1 MTNPTWLQKNLE
13 NADEVREFPNDSGS
27 VRVFNLGEETVGY
40 ATLNAGWKWSK
51 DMKEAAG
58 TDSCQA
64 THNLYVVS
72 GRMVVVPADG
82 EQFEIGPGDFVFIA
96 PGHDAWTVGDEPCVM
111 IDWTGARAS
120 AR

>member
-1 MTNPTWLQKNLE
+1 M
-13 NADEVREFPNDSGS
+13 
-27 VRVFNLGEETVGY
+27 
-40 ATLNAGWKWSK
+40 
-51 DMKEAAG
+51 
-58 TDSCQA
+58 
-64 THNLYVVS
+64 YVVS
-72 GRMVVVPADG
+72 GRMTVVPADG